1 MKIGIVGGIGPEST
15 VDYYKRLITGYQKIK
30 ADGSYPK
37 IVIDSIDMKGMLD
50 LVAKREWESLV
61 NLLVGALNNLH
72 AAGAS
77 FAVIA
82 SNTPHV
88 VFDRVKD
95 LSPIPVI
102 SIVEEACKKAGELK
116 LKKVGLLGM
125 IFTMKEPFYKNS
137 FQKNGIEVI
146 VPDVKEQEYIHGRIC
161 SELEL
166 GIVREDTKKEFLGII
181 NRMIKDDL
189 IEGLIL
195 GCTELPLI
203 LNDGDSSIPFLNT
216 VEIHVESIIKE
227 MSRNI

>member
-15 VDYYKRLITGYQKIK
+15 VDYYKRLITGYQKLK
-30 ADGSYPK
+30 TDGSYPQ

-50 LVAKREWESLV
+50 LVAEREWESLV
-61 NLLVGALNNLH
+61 NLLVEALNNLH

-88 VFDRVKD
+88 IFDRVKD
-95 LSPIPVI
+95 LSPIPVL
-102 SIVEEACKKAGELK
+102 SIVEEARLKAGELK

-125 IFTMKEPFYKNS
+125 IFTMKEPFYKSN
-137 FQKNGIEVI
+137 FQKDGIEVM
-146 VPDVKEQEYIHGRIC
+146 KEQEYIHDKIC

-166 GIVREDTKKEFLGII
+166 GIANNDTKEEFLRII
-181 NRMIKDDL
+181 DRMIKDDS

-203 LNDGDSSIPFLNT
+203 LNDGDCRIPFLNT

-227 MSRNI
+227 MRKSI